1 MRTSGKQD
9 FAPHPRARCEVT
21 ETNPLGGYDMKR
33 ILGFVLSAGVAL
45 STASLAKAQNFDD
58 PEEFAKQKAQLAATP
73 MGPEGKPWLQYL
85 QDGMVDT
92 ASMAIEGKATVCFSN
107 AGVNNPW
114 RVVGYTDMT
123 EEVKLHEEIG
133 EFIHV
138 DAEGSDDKQI
148 ADIDDLL
155 AGGNCDV
162 LIVSPNTTAALTPAV
177 EKACAQLPVI
187 IFDRGVNTDC
197 PVTFVHP
204 VGGYGFGI
212 QGAEFVAD
220 NVEEGGNVLML
231 RILPGV
237 DVLETR
243 YSAGRRILEEAGLN
257 IVGAEFTDGDNAK
270 TKSIVED
277 YLQRGSID
285 AVWMDAGATAV
296 AAIEAFEDGGYDVP
310 VFVGEDQQ
318 DFLRKWQDLGLT
330 AIAPTYPTYQWR
342 TAIIAASR
350 VIKGEEVPGPEWVLP
365 QPAIT
370 KDNLDAMV
378 NPTMPPLHYAMCGC
392 EDMPNYP
399 EAWGGSK

>member
-1 MRTSGKQD
+1 
-9 FAPHPRARCEVT
+9 
-21 ETNPLGGYDMKR
+21 MKK
-33 ILGFVLSAGVAL
+33 ITKVVAGALVAL
-45 STASLAKAQNFDD
+45 ALPSLGLAQNYDD
-58 PEEFAKQKAQLAATP
+58 PAEFAKSLAQLSATP
-73 MGPEGKPWLQYL
+73 MGPEGEPWLQYL
-85 QDGMVDT
+85 EDSMVDT
-92 ASMAIEGKATVCFSN
+92 SQYAKDGPATVCFSN
-107 AGVNNPW
+107 AGVNNAW
-114 RVVGYTDMT
+114 RVVGYTNMT
-123 EEVKLHEEIG
+123 EELALHDNIG
-133 EFIHV
+133 EFIHL

-155 AGGNCDV
+155 AGGKCDL

-177 EKACAQLPVI
+177 EKACEQLPVI
-187 IFDRGVNTDC
+187 VFDRGVNTDC
-197 PVTFVHP
+197 PVSFVHP

-212 QGAEFVAD
+212 QGGQFVAD
-220 NVEEGGNVLML
+220 NTPKGGNVLML

-243 YSAGRRILEEAGLN
+243 YSAGRHIMEDAGLN

-277 YLQRGSID
+277 YLQRGDID

-296 AAIEAFEDGGYDVP
+296 AAIEAFEDGGYDIP

-318 DFLRKWQDLGLT
+318 DFLQKWDALGLT

-350 VIKGEEVPGPEWVLP
+350 VLKGEAIPGPEWVLP

-370 KDNLDAMV
+370 QDTLADYIDV
-378 NPTMPPLHYAMCGC
+378 TMPPLHYAMCGC
-392 EDMPNYP
+392 EGMANYP
-399 EAWGGSK
+399 QAWGGK

>member
-1 MRTSGKQD
+1 
-9 FAPHPRARCEVT
+9 
-21 ETNPLGGYDMKR
+21 MKH
-33 ILGFVLSAGVAL
+33 ILMATGALAL
-45 STASLAKAQNFDD
+45 SLAPLHAQNFDD
-58 PEEFAKQKAQLAATP
+58 PEEFAKQQEQLAAEP
-73 MGPEGKPWLQYL
+73 MGPEGQPWLQYIGE
-85 QDGMVDT
+85 GMVET
-92 ASMAIEGKATVCFSN
+92 ADLGIEAPATVCFSN

-114 RVVGYTDMT
+114 RVVGFTNMNQELENHDS
-123 EEVKLHEEIG
+123 IG

-155 AGGNCDV
+155 AGGDCDV
-162 LIVSPNTTAALTPAV
+162 MIVSPNTTAALTPAV
-177 EKACAQLPVI
+177 ERACEAMPVI
-187 IFDRGVNTDC
+187 VFDRGVNTDC

-212 QGAEFVAD
+212 QGAEFIAE
-220 NVEEGGNVLML
+220 NVDEGGDVLML

-277 YLQRGSID
+277 YLMRGNID

-296 AAIEAFEDGGYDVP
+296 AAIEAFEDSGYEIP

-318 DFLRKWQDLGLT
+318 DFLRKWQDEGLT
-330 AIAPTYPTYQWR
+330 AIAPTYPTFQWR
-342 TAIIAASR
+342 TAVIAAAR
-350 VIKGEEVPGPEWVLP
+350 VIEGEPLPGPEWVLP

-370 KDNLDAMV
+370 QDNLDEYV
-378 NPTMPPLHYAMCGC
+378 NPAMPPLHYAMCGC
-392 EDMPNYP
+392 EDMANYP
-399 EAWGGSK
+399 EAWGGN

>member
-1 MRTSGKQD
+1 MKHTLTCAAATA
-9 FAPHPRARCEVT
+9 FALAA
-21 ETNPLGGYDMKR
+21 
-33 ILGFVLSAGVAL
+33 AG
-45 STASLAKAQNFDD
+45 LAGAQGFDD
-58 PEEFAKQKAQLAATP
+58 PEEFARQLEQLSMAP
-73 MGPEGKPWLQYL
+73 QGPDGKPWEQYL
-85 QDGMVDT
+85 IDEMADT
-92 ASMAIEGKATVCFSN
+92 ASYAKEGPYTVCFSN

-114 RVVGYTDMT
+114 RVVGYTDMKQ
-123 EEVKLHEEIG
+123 EVTLHPEIG

-148 ADIDDLL
+148 ADIGDLL
-155 AGGNCDV
+155 ASGNCDV

-177 EKACAQLPVI
+177 EKACEALPVI
-187 IFDRGVNTDC
+187 VFDRGVQTSC
-197 PVTFVHP
+197 PVTFIHP

-212 QGAEFVAD
+212 QGARFVAE
-220 NVEEGGNVLML
+220 NVEAGGNVLML

-243 YSAGRRILEEAGLN
+243 YSAGRRILDEAGLT

-277 YLQRGSID
+277 YLQRGDID

-296 AAIEAFEDGGYDVP
+296 AAIEAFEDGGYDIP

-318 DFLRKWQDLGLT
+318 DFLQKWRDLDIT

-342 TAIIAASR
+342 TPIIAA
-350 VIKGEEVPGPEWVLP
+350 VKVLKGEPVPGPEWVLP

-370 KDNLDAMV
+370 ADMLDQYINEA
-378 NPTMPPLHYAMCGC
+378 MPPLHYAMCGC
-392 EDMPNYP
+392 EEMPGYP
-399 EAWGGSK
+399 EAWGGK